1 YTLSR
6 SERRANP
13 DDAQRLFD
21 FDQTHIASI
30 LGSYQLGAGWE
41 LGARFRLVSGVPE
54 LACGQKLW
62 SSSESATLCLPGGD
76 TMERRPWF
84 PQVVSCVENSLS
96 WDGSFSLSG
105 YLDVISVYIRAQAD
119 LPLVSALGLR

>member
-1 YTLSR
+1 ALTAQVDVSANVFYSKLERLTSQTPDANGVNQFSATGSGRVYGTEWMLKYKADKRFFGWLTYTLSR

-54 LACGQKLW
+54 LACGQK
-62 SSSESATLCLPGGD
+62 
-76 TMERRPWF
+76 
-84 PQVVSCVENSLS
+84 
-96 WDGSFSLSG
+96 
-105 YLDVISVYIRAQAD
+105 
-119 LPLVSALGLR
+119 